1 MILLPWLISNAS
13 WLAPTGGWIVSEILG
28 AKSGG
33 DNASVT
39 QCLISLIKAIA
50 YALTKK

>member
-1 MILLPWLISNAS
+1 MILLPWLILNAS

-28 AKSGG
+28 AKSGSE
-33 DNASVT
+33 NASVT

-50 YALTKK
+50 ESLKKK